1 MLDVPADAWNALC
14 DTRQPFIRHG
24 FLAALEASRSV
35 CAANGWY
42 PAHCLLEDDD
52 GALIAA
58 APLYEKDHSYGEFVF
73 DFAWANAYAQLG
85 LE

>member
-35 CAANGWY
+35 CAANGWH
-42 PAHCLLEDDD
+42 PAHCLLEDDE